1 MSEQFEHPG
10 RQYITKAFYGTWMW
24 VEVCVISL
32 SAAALGFAFHPHDPL
47 WVNGE
52 FPWIW
57 IAAVL
62 IALRYGVF
70 PGVASSLLILVVWL
84 LLERHSAQHF
94 PKEYFLGGV
103 LLVMLCGQFNII
115 WEARLMRARQINSY
129 VDERLAQLTHQHHLL
144 ILSHQNLEQEF
155 FSKPVTL
162 RDAMIRLNVLL
173 NDEQATDSAEQALLK
188 LLTQYCQLESAA
200 FFVAEAEGYKK
211 ICEIGAPPQLEPSD
225 PLLQYALS
233 QKTLAHLTIQELN
246 EKEVHL
252 SPFLIVSPMFLDNGE
267 LLGVLAVERLP
278 LFALTTETLQMI
290 AVILEYY
297 ADSRNSG
304 ASIRKL
310 REIFPTIPADFAQ
323 QLAKMLNLQGKFGI
337 ASHMVVISLPRNE
350 TSMLATGRLD
360 SVRRALDVGWTVIRE
375 RDVLIVNL
383 MPLSSQKSVEG
394 YFARIES
401 WFNEYF
407 PSLQFSLRIIGL
419 AAKAPLVELQEL
431 LQESADA

>member
-1 MSEQFEHPG
+1 
-10 RQYITKAFYGTWMW
+10 
-24 VEVCVISL
+24 
-32 SAAALGFAFHPHDPL
+32 
-47 WVNGE
+47 
-52 FPWIW
+52 
-57 IAAVL
+57 
-62 IALRYGVF
+62 
-70 PGVASSLLILVVWL
+70 
-84 LLERHSAQHF
+84 
-94 PKEYFLGGV
+94 
-103 LLVMLCGQFNII
+103 MLCGQFNII

-407 PSLQFSLRIIGL
+407 PLLQFSLRIIGL